1 MREIEVIGIGLD
13 GVAGLTL
20 SVQKIITQA
29 TILVGSN
36 RHLNHFPNHPAK
48 KIILN
53 DLQKNIQE
61 IQQLLKHN
69 EHIIILTSGDPLFFG
84 LGRLLLEEFP
94 HEQLHFYPHLSSIQL
109 AFSRLKIPWQDTQ
122 FISVHGRDVDELIKV
137 LQQGKEKIAIL
148 TDKINNP
155 SAIAR
160 LYLALNLP
168 IEYTFWLC
176 ENLGDKSEKISSFNS
191 EEINQLA
198 NLSET
203 NFTNLNILVLLRKN
217 INNSTFNFNNLPIL
231 GLSEKTFKTFPDRP
245 GLITKK
251 EIRLLILG
259 ELALQAKQTV
269 WDIGAGT
276 GAVSIEIARLCPNSQ
291 IYAIEKTA
299 IGISLIEE
307 NCQNLKVDN
316 IQPICGSAENI
327 LQQLPPPDRI
337 FIGGSNSNIVAIL
350 DICKQ
355 KIVPQGRLVIALATI
370 ENCHQ
375 AIDWFK
381 QNNWYYS
388 LLQVQIS
395 RSIPIATLTRFT
407 PLNPVTTITAHP
419 LYLD

>member
-1 MREIEVIGIGLD
+1 MRKIEVIGIGLD

-29 TILVGSN
+29 TVLVGSN
-36 RHLNHFPNHPAK
+36 RHLNYFPNHPAK

-61 IQQLLKHN
+61 IQQLLKHD

-94 HEQLHFYPHLSSIQL
+94 HEQLHFHPHLSSIQL

-122 FISVHGRDVDELIKV
+122 FISVHGRDVDELIKA

-148 TDKINNP
+148 TDKTNNP
-155 SAIAR
+155 SAIAH

-176 ENLGDKSEKISSFNS
+176 ENLGDKSERISSFNS

-203 NFTNLNILVLLRKN
+203 NFANLNVLVLLRKN
-217 INNSTFNFNNLPIL
+217 TNNRNFNGNNLPLL
-231 GLSEKTFKTFPDRP
+231 GLSEKTFKTFRDRP

-251 EIRLLILG
+251 EIRLLVFG

-276 GAVSIEIARLCPNSQ
+276 GSVSIEIARLCPNSQ

-316 IQPICGSAENI
+316 VHAIYGSAENI
-327 LQQLPPPDRI
+327 LQQLPSPDRI
-337 FIGGSNSNIVAIL
+337 FIGGSNGNIAAIL

-355 KIVPQGRLVIALATI
+355 KIAPEGRLVIALATI

-395 RSIPIATLTRFT
+395 RSIPIANLTRFT
-407 PLNPVTTITAHP
+407 PLNPVTTITAYP
-419 LYLD
+419 LY